1 VIPKLVKT
9 LFLLLKAVGVGAAFS
24 VALAV
29 LVLVVL
35 LVIALAKMGWIA
47 ATQWRDM
54 FSLDRWTEVLITIGR
69 SKLRTALTLISVAW
83 GIYVLVFLLG
93 LGQGLDN
100 GLHEQFARDAT
111 NGIWITANKTSIAHD
126 GYNIGRK
133 ITFENRDFD
142 RAKALPPAPGAPGID
157 HISGQFFIRGGR
169 FGGGEMLTKRNG
181 KANSFQINAVHPDA
195 FYLGAHVIAAGRF
208 LDQADVAQR
217 RKSAVIGGPVREFLF
232 AGENPIGQWLQIA
245 GVPFQVVGVFSDP
258 GGAEQE
264 RQIYIPVSTAQLAFN
279 GVDHLSLLEFTVG
292 DANAAQTKELTDR
305 VVAQLAERHQFD
317 PKDPQAVRV
326 QNNVEQF
333 ERFQKL
339 FWLISTFVT
348 FIGLGTL
355 SAGVVGVSNIMM
367 IAVKERT
374 KEIGVRKAL
383 GATPVS
389 IVFMIIQE
397 AVFLTGVAGLLGMAA
412 GVFTLEIMGRVI
424 ESDFVKNPSIDLRV
438 GVLATLGLV
447 VAGALAG
454 YFPARAA
461 ARVNPIHALRDQ

>member
-1 VIPKLVKT
+1 MDIGLAIVIA
-9 LFLLLKAVGVGAAFS
+9 LK
-24 VALAV
+24 LAV
-29 LVLVVL
+29 LAILLYGLTRIAIVVL
-35 LVIALAKMGWIA
+35 A
-47 ATQWRDM
+47 QWRDL
-54 FSLDRWTEVLITIGR
+54 FSLDRWGEVLDTIRR
-69 SKLRTALTLISVAW
+69 SKLRTALTMISVAW
-83 GIYVLVFLLG
+83 GIFVLVFLLG

-111 NGIWITANKTSIAHD
+111 NGIWITANKTSIAHE
-126 GYNIGRK
+126 GYDVGRR
-133 ITFENRDFD
+133 ITFENRDYE
-142 RAKALPPAPGAPGID
+142 RAKSAKLPGPGGQGIE
-157 HISGQFFIRGGR
+157 HISGQYFIRGGR

-195 FYLGAHVIAAGRF
+195 VYLAAHTLESGRF
-208 LDQADVAQR
+208 LDFMDIAQR
-217 RKSAVIGGPVREFLF
+217 RKSAVIGRPVQDFLF
-232 AGENPIGQWLQIA
+232 GAENPIGQWINVA

-279 GVDHLSLLEFTVG
+279 GVDHLGMLEFTVG
-292 DANAAQTKELTDR
+292 NANAPQTKIITDQ

-326 QNNVEQF
+326 QNNVESF
-333 ERFQKL
+333 ERFGKL
-339 FWLISTFVT
+339 FWMISTFVIV
-348 FIGLGTL
+348 IGLGTL
-355 SAGVVGVSNIMM
+355 AAGVVGVSNIMM

-383 GATPVS
+383 GATPTS

-397 AVFLTGVAGLLGMAA
+397 AVFLTGIAGLLGLSA
-412 GVFTLEIMGRVI
+412 GVALLGVTGRIV
-424 ESDFVKNPSIDLRV
+424 ESDFVKNPSINLGV
-438 GVLATLGLV
+438 GIAATLGLI